1 MKNLFW
7 IFILCVAALPT
18 AFGQKNTKPGK
29 MVKEHVLLNVNAE
42 AAKTLMYNQTDVVVL
57 DVRTPEEFAAGS
69 IQDAM
74 NINYNAVDFS
84 QQIDALDKSK
94 TYLVYC
100 RSGARSSK
108 AVEIMKE
115 KGFHFLYHLEGG
127 YLAWPDKQVD

>member
-7 IFILCVAALPT
+7 IFIVSVAALSP
-18 AFGQKNTKPGK
+18 AFGQKNTKTGK
-29 MVKEHVLLNVNAE
+29 MVKEHVYQNVNAE
-42 AAKTLMYNQTDVVVL
+42 VAKTLMFNQADMVVL

-74 NINYNAVDFS
+74 NINYNADDFN
-84 QQIDALDKSK
+84 QQIEALDKSK

-108 AVEIMKE
+108 AVEIMKAN
-115 KGFHFLYHLEGG
+115 GFHYLYHLEGG
-127 YLAWPDKQVD
+127 YLAWPDKKVD